1 MKEQITQDLA
11 VAAAK
16 IVPAAG
22 ITVSTYTPGYTLSD
36 VAVVCTIVFT
46 LVQTFTVMVRNWGR
60 WTSWGRARW
69 FSIRRFWAWVKR
81 RG

>member
-1 MKEQITQDLA
+1 MRDSITQDLA

-16 IVPAAG
+16 IAPVTSV
-22 ITVSTYTPGYTLSD
+22 TVGTYTPGYTLSD
-36 VAVVCTIVFT
+36 IAVICTIIFT
-46 LVQTFTVMVRNWGR
+46 MLNIFAVIVKNWGD

-69 FSIRRFWAWVKR
+69 ATVVRVYGRIRR